1 MEQFI
6 LLSVY
11 SEYEK
16 TSEMI
21 ANTQR
26 FIPFIALAF
35 IFFIIV
41 LVIVGI
47 CTAFFSYKELT
58 VKRKTEQA
66 KISAELLKAKSTLL
80 AAQAQ
85 FAHAQQKDVDS
96 VTATALR
103 TAFAKIKSPEDVLS
117 VVDSAEHQAH
127 SQLLKS
133 PLFDDDF
140 TIESEADLN
149 HFLDRMAED
158 LTSGLQSQDVT
169 DTIPV
174 E

>member
-11 SEYEK
+11 SEAH
-16 TSEMI
+16 
-21 ANTQR
+21 ANVNNG
-26 FIPFIALAF
+26 FFMKPYFIAGF
-35 IFFIIV
+35 IIFIIV
-41 LVIVGI
+41 VICAGLFS
-47 CTAFFSYKELT
+47 TFFAYKT
-58 VKRKTEQA
+58 YKA
-66 KISAELLKAKSTLL
+66 KSDAELLKAKSTLL

-103 TAFAKIKSPEDVLS
+103 TAFAKVKSPEDVLS
-117 VVDSAEHQAH
+117 VVDSAEQQAH

-140 TIESEADLN
+140 TIESEAGLN

>member
-133 PLFDDDF
+133 PRVDDDF
-140 TIESEADLN
+140 TREAEADLN

>member
-11 SEYEK
+11 SEAH
-16 TSEMI
+16 
-21 ANTQR
+21 ANVNNGFFMR
-26 FIPFIALAF
+26 PYFIVGFI
-35 IFFIIV
+35 IFIIV
-41 LVIVGI
+41 ALCAAAVS
-47 CTAFFSYKELT
+47 TFFAYKT
-58 VKRKTEQA
+58 YKARTD
-66 KISAELLKAKSTLL
+66 AELLKAKSTLL

-117 VVDSAEHQAH
+117 VVDSVEHQAH

>member
-103 TAFAKIKSPEDVLS
+103 TAFAKIKSPEAVLS

-127 SQLLKS
+127 SQ
-133 PLFDDDF
+133 DF
-140 TIESEADLN
+140 
-149 HFLDRMAED
+149 
-158 LTSGLQSQDVT
+158 
-169 DTIPV
+169 
-174 E
+174 